1 MVTLNFD
8 RTARTITVA
17 SPDTSLDLQELYDKA
32 KDKEDDTQYMDEPII
47 LTATGKETLTPT
59 TSVAITLQME
69 NNWKV
74 GFEAR
79 AGPSHV
85 LCSIV
90 GGNIVDSTQVVGAW
104 LLDTAFVQIFY
115 GASSSATLV
124 TGTGGLTS
132 QDVRNAMKLAPS
144 AGAFATDSIDQ
155 KLDEI
160 FQVEIGTWKIVGT
173 QMIFFERDGTT
184 EIFRRD
190 LKDVSGSAS
199 NTDVFEGVRV

>member
-8 RTARTITVA
+8 RTNRTITVA
-17 SPDTSLDLQELYDKA
+17 APDTTLDLQELYDKS
-32 KDKEDDTQYMDEPII
+32 KDKEDDSGYIDEPII
-47 LTATGKETLTPT
+47 LTASGKEVLTTT

-79 AGPSHV
+79 AGPSFT
-85 LCSIV
+85 LCFVI
-90 GGNIVDSTQVVGAW
+90 GGNIVDSSGTLGAW
-104 LLDTAFVQIFY
+104 IQTTAFVQIIH

-144 AGAFATDSIDQ
+144 AGSFATDSIDQ
-155 KLDEI
+155 KLEEI
-160 FQVEIGTWKIVGT
+160 FQVETGTWKIVGT

-190 LKDVSGSAS
+190 LKDVSGDPS